1 MFFFL
6 TPKQKKQKFMAKE
19 SMAEASK
26 LGIGAESLFF
36 EKVIAFNIV
45 LHWLQW
51 NTNITTLCW
60 YSKYYKDYSEL
71 CGLNKSALFLGA
83 ESTAEFRGLWQFLTL
98 FGHLQSRSD
107 LTGWTCAVGLAI
119 FGVSGIH
126 INLICETLA
135 DWFYVAIV

>member
-6 TPKQKKQKFMAKE
+6 TIKQKKQKFMAKE

-51 NTNITTLCW
+51 NTKITALCW
-60 YSKYYKDYSEL
+60 YSKYYKDRSEL
-71 CGLNKSALFLGA
+71 CGLNAPLSF
-83 ESTAEFRGLWQFLTL
+83 
-98 FGHLQSRSD
+98 
-107 LTGWTCAVGLAI
+107 
-119 FGVSGIH
+119 
-126 INLICETLA
+126 
-135 DWFYVAIV
+135 